1 MLSGLYSAA
10 SGMASQQAYLEA
22 ISNDLANVNT
32 VGYRGLRVDFR
43 ELAYGE
49 QQGIAIGSGSAAV
62 TIGSSLAQGTLVPSQ
77 SPLSLAI
84 QGPGYFQV
92 RAADGTIAL
101 TRGGDFRL
109 DAAGGLVLGSGHRLE
124 PAITFPPG
132 TDTSQI
138 AVARDGRIAVGGTE
152 VGRITI
158 ADVPASS
165 GLLALGGGL
174 YAPTQGSGAAIAAP
188 ASTTLEQGML
198 EASNVNITE
207 AMVGM
212 IEAQRGFQLAS
223 KAFRTQEQIMEII
236 NTIRR

>member
-1 MLSGLYSAA
+1 MQTGLYAAA
-10 SGMASQQAYLEA
+10 SGMAAQQAYLEA

-32 VGYRGLRVDFR
+32 VGYRGLRVDFH

-49 QQGIAIGSGSAAV
+49 QQGIAIGSGSTAV
-62 TIGSSLAQGTLVPSQ
+62 TIGSSLAQGTMVPSQ

-92 RAADGTIAL
+92 RAADGTVAL

-132 TDTSQI
+132 TDTSKI
-138 AVARDGRIAVGGTE
+138 AVSREGQVSVGGTE
-152 VGRITI
+152 IGRITVV
-158 ADVPASS
+158 DVPASS
-165 GLLALGGGL
+165 GMFALGGGL
-174 YAPTQGSGAAIAAP
+174 YAPTQGSGAPVAAP
-188 ASTTLEQGML
+188 VSTTIEQGML
-198 EASNVNITE
+198 EASNVHIAE

-223 KAFRTQEQIMEII
+223 KAFRTQEQILEII